1 MEVVFSTEICDSSH
15 RCHCLEICV
24 GDATEVN
31 SPSEVDILAI
41 SCFENCY
48 APTWGTMVEGLWNR
62 GIKVADLALRKAL
75 DERAR
80 WQCWMSEALP
90 SRLSIGR
97 ILCFEHGRNREPS
110 NVVGNVFR
118 MVTEFALSSG
128 SDEFRLLRL
137 PLLSTGNQ
145 GADKSRMLEAIIRQA
160 YHHLRG
166 SLPVAKVQI
175 VLNGRSAEIHRLVFE
190 AGLHFQQV
198 QAEWNGIQMKAEPDY
213 DFFMSYRHVDISFAE
228 KILGGMSARN
238 RDLRIFVDRAE
249 LASGEFWKPALIAG
263 IHNSR
268 RTICLIT
275 DSYADSGECIDE
287 FHVAMCCG
295 LHRPNFLLPLLNL
308 SARGVDSLPS
318 TFRNVNLIPAT
329 CPPKDMKEVIDS
341 ILGGDG
347 AAVATRI
354 SPDRTG
360 ATAARAGCHAPSR
373 GNPKEEDDEPRN
385 TQNTRKMRG

>member
-1 MEVVFSTEICDSSH
+1 MEVVFSTEIHDRSH
-15 RCHCLEICV
+15 RSHFLEICV
-24 GDATEVN
+24 GDATEAH
-31 SPSEVDILAI
+31 SPSEVDVLAI

-48 APTWGTMVEGLWNR
+48 APTRGTMVEGLWNR
-62 GIKVADLALRKAL
+62 GIKVADLARRKAL

-80 WQCWMSEALP
+80 WQCWMSEELP
-90 SRLSIGR
+90 SSLPIGR
-97 ILCFEHGRNREPS
+97 ILCFEHGRNREAS
-110 NVVGNVFR
+110 SVVGNVFR

-128 SDEFRLLRL
+128 SGEFRLLRL

-175 VLNGRSAEIHRLVFE
+175 VLNGRLAEIHRLVFE

-213 DFFMSYRHVDISFAE
+213 DFFMSYRHVDLPFAE
-228 KILGGMSARN
+228 EIRDGMYKRCPG
-238 RDLRIFVDRAE
+238 LRIFLDRDN
-249 LASGEFWKPALIAG
+249 LVSGEFWKPKLVES

-268 RTICLIT
+268 RAICLIT

-295 LHRPNFLLPLLNL
+295 LHRRNFLLPLLNL

-329 CPPKDMKEVIDS
+329 CPPKDIKEVIDS

-347 AAVATRI
+347 AAVATRKEM
-354 SPDRTG
+354 PL
-360 ATAARAGCHAPSR
+360 
-373 GNPKEEDDEPRN
+373 GNEPR
-385 TQNTRKMRG
+385 

>member
-1 MEVVFSTEICDSSH
+1 MEVVFSTEIRDSSH

-48 APTWGTMVEGLWNR
+48 APARGTMVEGLWNR

-90 SRLSIGR
+90 SRSPLGR

-128 SDEFRLLRL
+128 NGEFRL

-175 VLNGRSAEIHRLVFE
+175 VLNGRLAEIHRLVFE

-213 DFFMSYRHVDISFAE
+213 DFFMSYRHVDLSFAE
-228 KILGGMSARN
+228 KILGGMYARS

-275 DSYADSGECIDE
+275 DSYADSEECIDE

-295 LHRPNFLLPLLNL
+295 LHRRNFLLPLLNL

-329 CPPKDMKEVIDS
+329 CPPNKTLNDVIDR
-341 ILGGDG
+341 IFVDDATTL
-347 AAVATRI
+347 ATR
-354 SPDRTG
+354 G
-360 ATAARAGCHAPSR
+360 
-373 GNPKEEDDEPRN
+373 
-385 TQNTRKMRG
+385 